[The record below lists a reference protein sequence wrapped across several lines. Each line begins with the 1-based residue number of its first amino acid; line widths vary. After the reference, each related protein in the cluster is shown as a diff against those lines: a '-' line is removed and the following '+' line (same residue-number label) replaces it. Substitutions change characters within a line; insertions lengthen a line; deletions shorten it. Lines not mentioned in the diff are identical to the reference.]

1 MFNISFLQ
9 IVIVLGFIFLLFG
22 DFSKLLTNFK
32 LFQTYFVKI
41 NKTQPLQSTSQEKRE
56 SNP

>member
-9 IVIVLGFIFLLFG
+9 ILVVLGFIFLMFG
-22 DFSKLLTNFK
+22 DFSKLLTNFEVFK
-32 LFQTYFVKI
+32 TYFVKK
-41 NKTQPLQSTSQEKRE
+41 NKTQALHPPAQEKRE

>member
-9 IVIVLGFIFLLFG
+9 IVIVLSFIFLMFG
-22 DFSKLLTNFK
+22 DFSKLLTNLKTFK
-32 LFQTYFVKI
+32 AYFFKTTVI
-41 NKTQPLQSTSQEKRE
+41 NATSQEKRE

>member
-9 IVIVLGFIFLLFG
+9 IVIVLGCIFLMFG
-22 DFSKLLTNFK
+22 DFSKLGTNFK
-32 LFQTYFVKI
+32 LFKTYFVRK
-41 NKTQPLQSTSQEKRE
+41 NKPQPLSPTSQEKRE